1 MVLTKKAK
9 CQGCKALLM
18 TDNSIECKLGFPVDF
33 EVINKEAIKPKPM
46 DRCYKP
52 KTAGD
57 FKKAKELIERVRN
70 EA

>member
-1 MVLTKKAK
+1 
-9 CQGCKALLM
+9 M

-57 FKKAKELIERVRN
+57 FKKAKELIEKVRN